1 MDTQIHV
8 FWHGVRPLRKHS
20 AILEGGS
27 STGEYQRVRV
37 ELNLGAEL
45 HKAAFVCQGEQ
56 VHVAPRIT
64 RTHGAVQETTS
75 PVQSP
80 RTRKAAPVA

>member
-1 MDTQIHV
+1 MDTQTHV
-8 FWHGVRPLRKHS
+8 FRHGVRPLRKHS

-37 ELNLGAEL
+37 ELNSGAEL

-56 VHVAPRIT
+56 VHIADKRLAMQVHHIRL
-64 RTHGAVQETTS
+64 ETF
-75 PVQSP
+75 
-80 RTRKAAPVA
+80 R